1 MRPHTCSVALFF
13 SCLPAL
19 ISLTGCEEEGLKDDS
34 TVDSGTAPVYGR
46 SVLILVMDGV
56 RVQEFTS
63 PGASDITGQTGEQMA
78 VKTWATL
85 GRDGTVVRATVN
97 PGVTN
102 TASSHAALFTGRF
115 QPYGTVAQNPE
126 LTLYHPEL
134 PTLFEES
141 VAQLGLAPEQVR
153 LVVNTELLRDS
164 AISLY
169 PGLDLADPI
178 QVIMEGNKPST
189 DDLSV
194 FAELKDV
201 ISAAHPRLL
210 VANIHD
216 VDRQGH
222 NGARGDYPGGVR
234 DIDAY
239 IAEFYGWL
247 QAEEPA
253 WLEST
258 LILLTTDHGRHSVPL
273 EGVEVSWYEHG
284 DDCRGCREQPLFAVG
299 AGVAPG
305 EIVAGRYLQEDVTAT
320 AAAWLGV
327 EMPWSGGIA
336 LDFVEAPLQ
345 PLRSGRTAVSAA
357 GDLVVSQEYGATLD
371 QRSRIVAAL
380 GGAEEVLSAPE
391 AVDVGDVVAAQWPD
405 GQAAVCWREWSPDEE
420 EDEWPW
426 RPACVRGGPVAW
438 TELAFPEDHPLGPVW
453 APVLVAT
460 NDPADGAARLYA
472 LWIDNQNS
480 ATTAG
485 QTEAPIGAQIAS
497 WTEAGGWSPVQSL
510 DGFFPTA
517 PALAVSGDQFL
528 MAVAVATDQAH
539 ARLTREIAV
548 WTGDGPATRIDGAE
562 ALTAGQRRLERPA
575 VRLEGVAAALAAL
588 GWDEDGAELLYAES
602 GDAGR
607 TWGAAAAI
615 PAGGAVLPNVSPQ
628 FAGGFLY
635 RAVLG
640 DDGEA
645 LLCRSAG
652 AEQPVC
658 QAAGSARIASFSAD
672 AAGAWASV
680 DAGIGQWEIRR
691 IGW

>member
-1 MRPHTCSVALFF
+1 MRLLPRSGLPI
-13 SCLPAL
+13 CL
-19 ISLTGCEEEGLKDDS
+19 SLMSACDETKQGDETGTMTEPE
-34 TVDSGTAPVYGR
+34 PVYGR

-134 PTLFEES
+134 PTLFE
-141 VAQLGLAPEQVR
+141 AAQTQLGLTQEQVR

-169 PGLDLADPI
+169 PGLELADPI

-234 DIDAY
+234 NIDAY

-247 QAEEPA
+247 QTEEPE
-253 WLEST
+253 WLSET

-284 DDCRGCREQPLFAVG
+284 DDCRGCREQPLFVVG
-299 AGVAPG
+299 GGVAAG
-305 EIVAGRYLQEDVTAT
+305 EIVAGQYLQEDLTAT
-320 AAAWLGV
+320 AAGWLGV
-327 EMPWSGGIA
+327 EMPWSGGIP

-345 PLRSGRTAVSAA
+345 PLRSGRVAVSAA
-357 GDLVVSQEYGATLD
+357 GSSGNSSSPASCSRMK
-371 QRSRIVAAL
+371 RS
-380 GGAEEVLSAPE
+380 
-391 AVDVGDVVAAQWPD
+391 
-405 GQAAVCWREWSPDEE
+405 
-420 EDEWPW
+420 
-426 RPACVRGGPVAW
+426 
-438 TELAFPEDHPLGPVW
+438 
-453 APVLVAT
+453 
-460 NDPADGAARLYA
+460 
-472 LWIDNQNS
+472 
-480 ATTAG
+480 
-485 QTEAPIGAQIAS
+485 
-497 WTEAGGWSPVQSL
+497 
-510 DGFFPTA
+510 
-517 PALAVSGDQFL
+517 
-528 MAVAVATDQAH
+528 
-539 ARLTREIAV
+539 
-548 WTGDGPATRIDGAE
+548 
-562 ALTAGQRRLERPA
+562 
-575 VRLEGVAAALAAL
+575 
-588 GWDEDGAELLYAES
+588 
-602 GDAGR
+602 
-607 TWGAAAAI
+607 
-615 PAGGAVLPNVSPQ
+615 
-628 FAGGFLY
+628 
-635 RAVLG
+635 
-640 DDGEA
+640 
-645 LLCRSAG
+645 
-652 AEQPVC
+652 
-658 QAAGSARIASFSAD
+658 
-672 AAGAWASV
+672 
-680 DAGIGQWEIRR
+680 
-691 IGW
+691 